1 MGTEPSTH
9 SSQAKPRLGP
19 TMNQPNRRSKMHQ
32 QRKGAAPPGQ
42 GGGGPTSLEPSLND
56 AWARLLQL
64 QRPPSRLL
72 PPAAVPGR
80 LTCGPAT
87 PPVYIPV
94 SVCPLCLSS
103 SHRHI
108 SPICHGSL
116 AGDARRH
123 RSLAGDAH
131 RHRSLAGDAHHHRL
145 SMAAVLH
152 GARAG
157 RGGPGRAQG
166 GQRGA
171 AVQQGPPQEAAPV
184 PNPNPPTVGLL
195 EAWKRESFQEEQEL

>member
-131 RHRSLAGDAHHHRL
+131 RHRSLQVINGRRSPWCSRRPRRPWPRSGGAEGRRRAAGPAPGSSPRPQPQPPHSGL
-145 SMAAVLH
+145 I
-152 GARAG
+152 
-157 RGGPGRAQG
+157 GG
-166 GQRGA
+166 
-171 AVQQGPPQEAAPV
+171 
-184 PNPNPPTVGLL
+184 L
-195 EAWKRESFQEEQEL
+195 ETRIFPRRTRTMIN